1 MKSES
6 SEIQVSLWS
15 RNVQLAAWS
24 IVTGGAALLMSGD
37 GTKIREGGVFKGY
50 TPVVWLV
57 VLLQGAT
64 GILVAL
70 VMKYADNIVSTSLCM
85 SVFDMWWMICR

>member
-1 MKSES
+1 MLS
-6 SEIQVSLWS
+6 SDGAKI
-15 RNVQLAAWS
+15 VQ
-24 IVTGGAALLMSGD
+24 D
-37 GTKIREGGVFKGY
+37 GFFQGY

-70 VMKYADNIVSTSLCM
+70 VMKYADNIVSVSSSCMLAFAFALRLLVNCLKCKSLQLL
-85 SVFDMWWMICR
+85 F